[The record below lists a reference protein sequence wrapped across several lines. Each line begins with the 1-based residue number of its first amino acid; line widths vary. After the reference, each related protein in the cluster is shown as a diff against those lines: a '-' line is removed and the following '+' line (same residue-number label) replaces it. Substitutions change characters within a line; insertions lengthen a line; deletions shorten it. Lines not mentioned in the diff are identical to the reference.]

1 LTGPELRALMT
12 KHGIT
17 VQALA
22 DVIGKSNRM
31 IDHYRSGKHD
41 IPRLL
46 SILMAA
52 IDAKAIDTD
61 WLARFLETK
70 SQS

>member
-1 LTGPELRALMT
+1 MTGPELRALMT
-12 KHGIT
+12 RHGIT

-31 IDHYRSGKHD
+31 IDHYRSGKHK

-46 SILMAA
+46 AILMAA
-52 IDAKAIDTD
+52 IDAKAINTD
-61 WLARFLETK
+61 WLEGFLESESK
-70 SQS
+70 

>member
-12 KHGIT
+12 RHGIT

-31 IDHYRSGKHD
+31 IDHYRSGKHE

-46 SILMAA
+46 AIFMAA

-61 WLARFLETK
+61 WLEGFLESESK
-70 SQS
+70 

>member
-12 KHGIT
+12 RHGIT

-31 IDHYRSGKHD
+31 IDHYRSGKHE

-46 SILMAA
+46 VILMAA

-61 WLARFLETK
+61 WLEGFLESESK
-70 SQS
+70 

>member
-1 LTGPELRALMT
+1 MTGPELRALMT
-12 KHGIT
+12 RHGIT

-31 IDHYRSGKHD
+31 IDHYRSGKHE

-46 SILMAA
+46 AILMAA
-52 IDAKAIDTD
+52 IDAKTIDTD
-61 WLARFLETK
+61 WLEGFLESESK
-70 SQS
+70 